1 MKRVG
6 HSERRARGKAA
17 RGFTLIELMIAIT
30 ILAVVAVLSWRGL
43 DQIIRGRE
51 AIANVMSNERV
62 LAQTFD
68 QLGSDARAACTDDDA
83 GGNAIVIG
91 DGMLQIVRWLYAPGR
106 APRLQVVRYVLDA
119 RQLFRLAS
127 PPVASVAELH
137 ATMAASVPPGQSDT
151 GGGWSR
157 VALMHGVS
165 AMRSRAWIDNQGITG
180 NMTALDDAARLAVL
194 HLATPMSHD
203 EPLFR
208 TVTGIGV
215 DITVGT
221 GTVPFTRLYPVGQ

>member
-1 MKRVG
+1 MKRVE
-6 HSERRARGKAA
+6 HSERRGRARTA
-17 RGFTLIELMIAIT
+17 RGFTLIELMITIT

-51 AIANVMSNERV
+51 AISNVMSNERV

-68 QLGSDARAACTDDDA
+68 QLGSDARAASTDDDV
-83 GGNAIVIG
+83 GGNAIVVG

-119 RQLFRLAS
+119 RQLYRLAS
-127 PPVASVAELH
+127 PPVATVVELQKTL
-137 ATMAASVPPGQSDT
+137 ATSVPPGQSDM

-165 AMRSRAWIDNQGITG
+165 AMRSRAWIDNQGLTG
-180 NMTALDDAARLAVL
+180 NMTALDDAARLAIL
-194 HLATPMSHD
+194 HLASPMSRT

-208 TVTGIGV
+208 TVTGVGV

-221 GTVPFTRLYPVGQ
+221 STAPFTRLYPVGQ